1 MSDHALVVG
10 GTRFIGRHTVEAF
23 LEAGYDVTICNRGNH
38 DDPFADRD
46 AVDRLEGDRTEE
58 ADVRRAGMTVD
69 PDVVVDCVAY
79 YPRDVHVATDV
90 FADVD
95 AYVYISSGA
104 AYGAERVPKREG
116 DTPLHDCSTEEAVDD
131 SMATYGPRKAEG
143 DRAVFAAADR
153 GVNAMAVR
161 PPVVYGPH
169 DYTERF
175 DYWIDRVDTHDRVVV
190 PGDGTNLW
198 HLVYVEDVASAL
210 LTVAEHGQPG
220 EAYNVGD
227 GHAPTLGE
235 WVALLADACDTDV
248 EAVFAS
254 ERELGTVGVAPDDFP
269 IYRDPPHLL
278 ETAKLR
284 GLGWRPTDHAEA
296 LAATVAEHR
305 DSDRT
310 GRDNGPDREAEE
322 RLLDVLA
329 TVE

>member
-1 MSDHALVVG
+1 MPDHALVIG

-23 LEAGYDVTICNRGNH
+23 RDAGYDVTTFNRGNH
-38 DDPFADRD
+38 PNPFADHD
-46 AVDRLEGDRTEE
+46 AVDRIEGDRTEE
-58 ADVRRAGMTVD
+58 ADVRRAGMSVD

-79 YPRDVHVATDV
+79 HPRDVHVATDV
-90 FADVD
+90 FDDVD
-95 AYVYISSGA
+95 AYVYVSSGA
-104 AYGAERVPKREG
+104 AYGAERVPKRED
-116 DTPLHDCSTEEAVDD
+116 DTSLHDCSPEEAVDD
-131 SMATYGPRKAEG
+131 SMETYGQRKAEG

-175 DYWIDRVDTHDRVVV
+175 DYWIDRVDRHDRVVV

-198 HLVYVEDVASAL
+198 HLVYVKDVASAL
-210 LTVAEHGQPG
+210 LAVAEDGRPG

-235 WVALLADACDTDV
+235 RVELLADACDTDV
-248 EAVFAS
+248 DVVFAS
-254 ERELGTVGVAPDDFP
+254 ERELGTVDLSPDDFP

-278 ETAKLR
+278 STAKLR
-284 GLGWRPTDHAEA
+284 EVGWRSTPHDEA
-296 LAATVAEHR
+296 LAATVADHR

-310 GRDNGPDREAEE
+310 GRENGPDRAAEE
-322 RLLDVLA
+322 RLLDVLD